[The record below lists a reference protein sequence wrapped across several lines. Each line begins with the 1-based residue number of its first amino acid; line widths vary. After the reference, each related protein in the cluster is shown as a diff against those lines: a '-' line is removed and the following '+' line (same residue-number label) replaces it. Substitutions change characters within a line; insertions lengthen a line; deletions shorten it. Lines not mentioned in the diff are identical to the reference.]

1 MALPLASAAGAGAP
15 INDAD
20 RAIARN
26 AVVEEIGREVRS
38 AGIPTFG
45 AGSLALVRM
54 EDARAHGADERLPF
68 AGNYKEL
75 AF

>member
-1 MALPLASAAGAGAP
+1 
-15 INDAD
+15 
-20 RAIARN
+20 
-26 AVVEEIGREVRS
+26 VREVRS

-54 EDARAHGADERLPF
+54 EDARARGADERLPF
-68 AGNYKEL
+68 ADNYKEL

>member
-1 MALPLASAAGAGAP
+1 
-15 INDAD
+15 
-20 RAIARN
+20 
-26 AVVEEIGREVRS
+26 VREVRS

-45 AGSLALVRM
+45 AGSLALVRI
-54 EDARAHGADERLPF
+54 EDARARGADERLSL